1 MAWVGALIAIAA
13 AAASEYNSEQTAK
26 RQDNQAAA
34 GLIEQGRKQKQA
46 DSKVNDEVQKL
57 AGSNA
62 TDERAAALQNYMT
75 TLQRGKQTAQA
86 GLNTPN
92 IGGSAFQASSAQAA
106 NDVQFNAAN
115 TAGLMSRIDAPGMQ
129 RQGEGFDYGNLA
141 TDLSLISRE
150 AQGDDYLNQLRIKA
164 IRRNPWIDV
173 AAAGA
178 SGYAGAY
185 SGKGSSASL
194 PSSSSAASAGGGS
207 TYGQSNLY
215 VGGRSS

>member
-46 DSKVNDEVQKL
+46 DAKVNDEVQKL
-57 AGSNA
+57 QGSNA

-150 AQGDDYLNQLRIKA
+150 AQGDDYLNQLRIRS
-164 IRRNPWIDV
+164 IRRNPWIDA

-178 SGYAGAY
+178 NGYASAY
-185 SGKGSSASL
+185 SSKGGATTSTGKAGSQMY
-194 PSSSSAASAGGGS
+194 GGG
-207 TYGQSNLY
+207 T
-215 VGGRSS
+215 GGGP